1 MTPPLRR
8 KERKKRE
15 KILSWLISKK
25 KKKQSYKVKCGHKER
40 SRYFI
45 SCQEPRLFQLPESIL
60 LLAHK

>member
-25 KKKQSYKVKCGHKER
+25 KKETKLEGEVW
-40 SRYFI
+40 
-45 SCQEPRLFQLPESIL
+45 
-60 LLAHK
+60 A

>member
-25 KKKQSYKVKCGHKER
+25 KER
-40 SRYFI
+40 KL
-45 SCQEPRLFQLPESIL
+45 EGEVW
-60 LLAHK
+60 A